1 MVLRFCLF
9 VDAQYNQ
16 LNDLVLI
23 SCMKASIRDFYQS
36 TEVPEIE
43 DVLELKR
50 VEPPYKPNRWAELIH
65 ILARTHS
72 WDSIKGH

>member
-50 VEPPYKPNRWAELIH
+50 VAPPLQTKPMGRI
-65 ILARTHS
+65 
-72 WDSIKGH
+72 DSYFGENTLVGFY